1 MKKIKFN
8 YIDILKQQ
16 LEIRT
21 AKNSNYSLRAF
32 ARDLD
37 LNPSRLSEILG
48 QKKGLSMA
56 AAEALAERLGL
67 SKDEREFFLLSVTAQ
82 HSRSLKNK
90 TEAENTL
97 NKKLTPEKKIKQLEQ
112 LDIEQAYNWYHTA
125 ILELTELKDCQHSVE
140 WFAKKLKLKKVI
152 IKNALERLEK
162 IGWIKCDDG
171 IYKSTYTE
179 SETTFDVP
187 SSTIRKYHEEV
198 LKKAEHSLMTDDLK
212 EREFLNMTLAFSQ
225 DQMTEAK
232 EAIRLFQKD
241 FADKFYPKEK
251 DKDSV
256 YQLSVHLFRLDS
268 NLEAKEL

>member
-1 MKKIKFN
+1 MKTKQFN
-8 YIDILKQQ
+8 YIDILKHQ
-16 LEIRT
+16 LELRS
-21 AKNSNYSLRAF
+21 AKNSSYSLRAF

-37 LNPSRLSEILG
+37 LNPSRLSEILSK
-48 QKKGLSMA
+48 KKGLSLSA
-56 AAEALAERLGL
+56 ANLLADKLGL
-67 SKDEREFFLLSVTAQ
+67 NAEEKEFFLLSVNAQ
-82 HSRSLKNK
+82 HSRSLKVK
-90 TEAENTL
+90 DQALATLTE
-97 NKKLTPEKKIKQLEQ
+97 KLTPEKKIKQLEQ
-112 LDIEQAYNWYHTA
+112 QEIEQAYNWYHTA
-125 ILELTELKDCQHSVE
+125 ILELTELKDCEHTVE

-162 IGWIKCDDG
+162 IGWLKMEDG
-171 IYKSTYTE
+171 IYKSSYIE

-198 LKKAEHSLMTDDLK
+198 LKKAEQSLLTDSIL

-225 DQMTEAK
+225 EQMKEAK
-232 EAIRLFQKD
+232 EAIRSFQKD

-251 DKDSV
+251 AKDSV